1 MPQQDCSTILQ
12 PLSQSELTSLTNL
25 PSINYTNQDFFSM
38 KSRLVKFIQ
47 ERFTNDFSDFIESD
61 LGIMLIE
68 NWAFIAD
75 TLSFKM
81 DQIVN
86 ELFIDTVTEPENAFR
101 LAKLIGFQPTPPIAA
116 RALFSATIPS
126 VLATDLLIDP
136 GISFSIAASGQTI
149 SFELFQ
155 ADSNNNPIFDEPI
168 TITAGNI
175 TNTSIV
181 GLEGST
187 RTDNFTADGSINAT
201 LATTGIPVI
210 FDSVRVSVDG
220 TQWTQVDFFSDQPN
234 NEFIVQFTSAYQ
246 AFIIFGNGSSGR
258 VPTVG
263 SAIAITY
270 RVGGGTI
277 GNIISGFIQQQRG
290 IEVPGF
296 NFEVPVT
303 FVNYT
308 KGEFGYVGDTIDD
321 IRRKLPRYVKVQ
333 DRAVTGEDYEV
344 LAEQYVSPYNGQIGK
359 ALAVLR
365 NYGCAANIID
375 LFVLAKDGAN
385 GLAIANDM
393 LKAELY
399 DSINSKKML
408 TDYVCIRDGVVL
420 VVDVVIDLVVDKFF
434 RKFQQQIQNGVN
446 NAVNDF
452 FTLNNWDFGKSLK
465 DTELMKALAGISEVK
480 DISVHFM
487 TNDPNNSGS
496 IVVAQYFEVIR
507 NDTTTVNLVFE

>member
-1 MPQQDCSTILQ
+1 
-12 PLSQSELTSLTNL
+12 
-25 PSINYTNQDFFSM
+25 M
-38 KSRLVKFIQ
+38 KSRLVKFIE

-116 RALFSATIPS
+116 RALFSVTIPS

-175 TNTSIV
+175 TNTSVV
-181 GLEGST
+181 GLEGTT
-187 RTDNFTADGSINAT
+187 RTDNFSATGSINAT
-201 LATTGIPVI
+201 LGTTAFPVI

-220 TQWTQVDFFSDQPN
+220 TQWTQVDFFSEYPN
-234 NEFIVQFTSAYQ
+234 NEFIVQFTSTYQ
-246 AFIIFGNGSSGR
+246 AFIIFGNGSAGR

-263 SAIAITY
+263 SAIEIIY

-333 DRAVTGEDYEV
+333 NRAVTGEDYEV

-375 LFVLAKDGAN
+375 LFVLAKDGTN

-408 TDYVCIRDGVVL
+408 TDYICIRDGVVL
-420 VVDVVIDLVVDKFF
+420 VVDVVIDLIIDKFF

-446 NAVNDF
+446 NAVSDF

-465 DTELMKALAGISEVK
+465 DTELMKALAGISEIK
-480 DISVHFM
+480 DVSVSFM
-487 TNDPNNSGS
+487 TNDPDNSGS
-496 IVVAQYFEVIR
+496 IVVAKYFEVIR